1 VIGGFVVRDRRLR
14 RLRGRYLYGDFCSG
28 ELRSFRPR
36 LEGARR
42 DRSLGLRV
50 PDLSSFGLGR
60 GGRLYATSLAGPV
73 YRLKG
78 R

>member
-1 VIGGFVVRDRRLR
+1 MVRDRRLR
-14 RLRGRYLYGDFCSG
+14 SLRGRYVYGDYCSG

-36 LEGARR
+36 LKRARR
-42 DRSLGLRV
+42 DHSLGLTV
-50 PDLSSFGLGR
+50 PALSSFGEGR
-60 GGRLYATSLAGPV
+60 GGRLYATSLEGPV